1 MARQIVKESFYI
13 YCNRF
18 KQYSLFGLIFFIIYL
33 LHSHFNFP
41 SFTITPLLMITAEI
55 PCYAV
60 FYNKNPIQCIL
71 QNIKTLLFFI
81 MCYTALTFLMQY
93 ISNSIVAVMNI
104 GGEKIIT
111 NLFFS
116 IISTILHVSVTF
128 LLTYS
133 IKKDCGIKEAFTAY
147 ADVFSENKAWN
158 IGLYIKISFV
168 ELGFFLILLVILF
181 IISPI
186 LSSVE
191 IFAVLAGTLL
201 PALFIALIFPYLC
214 ISMCNYC
221 EAVF

>member
-13 YCNRF
+13 YCNKF

-33 LHSHFNFP
+33 LYSRFNFL
-41 SFTITPLLMITAEI
+41 SLTVTPLLMITAEI

-81 MCYTALTFLMQY
+81 ICYTALTFLMQY
-93 ISNSIVAVMNI
+93 ISNSITAVMSI
-104 GGEKIIT
+104 GVEKAIT

-116 IISTILHVSVTF
+116 IISTIFHVSVTF

-133 IKKDCGIKEAFTAY
+133 IKKNCGIKAALTAY
-147 ADVFSENKAWN
+147 TDVFSGNKAWN

-168 ELGFFLILLVILF
+168 ELGFFLILLAILS
-181 IISPI
+181 IISLI
-186 LSSVE
+186 LSS
-191 IFAVLAGTLL
+191 IKLFAMLAGILL

-214 ISMCNYC
+214 IRMCNYC
-221 EAVF
+221 ETVS